1 MIHTNTSNKPESKR
15 QQIWRLVSEGNLAPR
30 DIALRLNTSVENVWK
45 EKSLLKSRAGLIV
58 SRSTTHESKKQSEMM
73 LFDREGEQ
81 GDRSSMALQKIKSR
95 KSTGLSDYLIDI
107 PQLDSEG
114 LMTLYREFKSGK
126 KPIDILAEHGFHP
139 EAVEIEYRRFIEL
152 SERNND
158 ELLKQIMLNV
168 IQKGYE
174 KEPVRNINIK
184 TLIDRYRQRGYLKI
198 NEISELLA
206 LYIEEEVRDEI
217 DLTLLDPD
225 RKLPR
230 GFRRLRCRNCN
241 NTLMDVI
248 VHDKLPLGRE
258 LVDRY
263 DGKAL
268 CHVCQSENNS
278 DDDY

>member
-1 MIHTNTSNKPESKR
+1 M
-15 QQIWRLVSEGNLAPR
+15 APR

-58 SRSTTHESKKQSEMM
+58 SRSTQELKKQSEIM
-73 LFDREGEQ
+73 LFDPEGEQ
-81 GDRSSMALQKIKSR
+81 GDRSSMALQKMKSR

-114 LMTLYREFKSGK
+114 LMTLYGEFKSGK
-126 KPIDILAEHGFHP
+126 RPIDILAEHGFHP

-152 SERNND
+152 SERDND
-158 ELLKQIMLNV
+158 ELLKQLMLKL

-184 TLIDRYRQRGYLKI
+184 TLIDRSRQRGYLTK

-206 LYIEEEVRDEI
+206 LYIEAEVQHEM
-217 DLTLLDPD
+217 DLSLFDPD
-225 RKLPR
+225 RRLPR
-230 GFRRLRCRNCN
+230 GFRRLRCSNCDN
-241 NTLMDVI
+241 IHVGVI

-268 CHVCQSENNS
+268 CHVCQSEKNS
-278 DDDY
+278 VGGY

>member
-1 MIHTNTSNKPESKR
+1 MT
-15 QQIWRLVSEGNLAPR
+15 PR

-73 LFDREGEQ
+73 LFDSEGEQ
-81 GDRSSMALQKIKSR
+81 GDRSSLALQKIKSR

-114 LMTLYREFKSGK
+114 LMILYREFKSGK
-126 KPIDILAEHGFHP
+126 KPIDILAEYGFHP

-152 SERNND
+152 SERDND
-158 ELLKQIMLNV
+158 ELLKQLMLNV

-184 TLIDRYRQRGYLKI
+184 TLIDRYHQRGYLSK

-206 LYIEEEVRDEI
+206 LYIEAEVQDEI
-217 DLTLLDPD
+217 DLSLLDPD
-225 RKLPR
+225 RRLPM
-230 GFRRLRCRNCN
+230 GFRRLRCSNCN
-241 NTLMDVI
+241 NTHIGVI

-263 DGKAL
+263 DEKVL
-268 CHVCQSENNS
+268 CHVCQSEKNS
-278 DDDY
+278 GDDY